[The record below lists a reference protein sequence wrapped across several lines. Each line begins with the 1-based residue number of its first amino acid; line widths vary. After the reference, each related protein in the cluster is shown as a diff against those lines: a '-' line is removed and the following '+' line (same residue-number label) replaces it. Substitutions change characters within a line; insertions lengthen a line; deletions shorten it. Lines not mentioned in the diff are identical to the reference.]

1 MTRGTVARNVT
12 LPVAAQPSL
21 DAIADQARRAES
33 LGYDR
38 LWLPETWGR
47 DAITV
52 LSTIAERT
60 ESIGVGA
67 SVLPIYSRSPAIL
80 GQSAATLQELSGGRF
95 RLGLGPSGPIV
106 IENWHGVDYERPL
119 RYTRETV
126 EVVKAVLSGEVVEY
140 DGDFF
145 DLSGFRLRCDA
156 PDPAPAVDVSGMG
169 PKAVELA
176 GRFADGWHAIMLT
189 RDGMAERVED
199 LERGAELADRD
210 PDDVRVMR
218 TVGCCALEDGERAR
232 HLARQ
237 HLAFYVGAMGS
248 FYRDSLVRQGYEEVA
263 HEIADSWAEGDREA
277 AMAAISDDLLDD
289 MAAAG
294 TPERARE
301 LLAEWEAIDGIDA
314 ISVSFPRGANLEEI
328 DETLEALAP

>member
-1 MTRGTVARNVT
+1 MSLDVT

-21 DAIADQARRAES
+21 DAIAEQAQRAES

-38 LWLPETWGR
+38 VWLPETWGR

-52 LSTIAERT
+52 LATIAERT
-60 ESIGVGA
+60 ESVGVGA
-67 SVLPIYSRSPAIL
+67 SVLPVYSRSPAIL

-106 IENWHGVDYERPL
+106 IENWHGVEYREPL

-126 EVVKAVLSGEVVEY
+126 EVVSAVLSGEVVDY
-140 DGDFF
+140 DGEFF

-156 PDPAPAVDVSGMG
+156 PDPPPAVDVSGMG

-189 RDGMAERVED
+189 RDGMVDRIED
-199 LERGAELADRD
+199 LERGAELAGRD

-218 TVGCCALEDGERAR
+218 TLGCCALEDGEHARA
-232 HLARQ
+232 LARQ
-237 HLAFYVGAMGS
+237 HLAFYVGGMGT
-248 FYRDSLVRQGYEEVA
+248 FYRDSLVRQGHEDVA
-263 HEIADSWAEGDREA
+263 HEIAELWAEGEREA
-277 AMAAISDDLLDD
+277 AVEAVSDDLLDQLS
-289 MAAAG
+289 AAG
-294 TPERARE
+294 TPDRVRE
-301 LLAEWEAIDGIDA
+301 LLAEWEAVDGIDA
-314 ISVSFPRGANLEEI
+314 ISVSFPRGANLDEI
-328 DETLEALAP
+328 DETLEALSP

>member
-1 MTRGTVARNVT
+1 VTRNVT

-21 DAIADQARRAES
+21 DAIAEQARRAEE
-33 LGYDR
+33 LGYGR
-38 LWLPETWGR
+38 VWLPETWGR

-52 LSTIAERT
+52 LATIAERT

-106 IENWHGVDYERPL
+106 IEKWHGVPYERPL

-145 DLSGFRLRCDA
+145 ELTGFRLRCDA

-189 RDGMAERVED
+189 RDGMADRIED
-199 LERGAELADRD
+199 LERGAELGDRD
-210 PDDVRVMR
+210 PDGLRVMR
-218 TVGCCALEDGERAR
+218 TLGCCALPDGGRAR

-237 HLAFYVGAMGS
+237 HLAFYVGAMGT
-248 FYRDSLVRQGYEEVA
+248 FYRDSLIRQGYEDVA

-277 AMAAISDDLLDD
+277 AMAAISDELLDD
-289 MAAAG
+289 VAAAG

-301 LLAEWEAIDGIDA
+301 LLAEWEAIDGVDA
-314 ISVSFPRGANLEEI
+314 VSVSFPRGANLEEI

>member
-1 MTRGTVARNVT
+1 VSRDVT

-21 DAIADQARRAES
+21 DAIAEQARRAES

-38 LWLPETWGR
+38 VWLPETWGR

-60 ESIGVGA
+60 ETVGVGA

-106 IENWHGVDYERPL
+106 IENWHGVAYEEPL

-126 EVVKAVLSGEVVEY
+126 EVVKTVLSGEVVEY
-140 DGDFF
+140 DGEFF
-145 DLSGFRLRCDA
+145 DLTGFRLRCDA
-156 PDPAPAVDVSGMG
+156 PEPAPAVDVSGMG

-189 RDGMAERVED
+189 RDGMRDRVED
-199 LERGAELADRD
+199 LERGAELAGRD

-218 TVGCCALEDGERAR
+218 TLGCCALDDGARAR
-232 HLARQ
+232 ALARQ
-237 HLAFYVGAMGS
+237 HLAFYVGGMGT
-248 FYRDSLVRQGYEEVA
+248 FYRDALARQGYGDLATEVA
-263 HEIADSWAEGDREA
+263 SAWGSGEQEA
-277 AMAAISDDLLDD
+277 AVAAIPDDLLDEL
-289 MAAAG
+289 AAVG
-294 TPERARE
+294 TPESATAAIE
-301 LLAEWEAIDGIDA
+301 SWEGVDGVDA
-314 ISVSFPRGANLEEI
+314 VSISFPRGATVDEVEE
-328 DETLEALAP
+328 TMVSLAP

>member
-1 MTRGTVARNVT
+1 MSLDVT

-21 DAIADQARRAES
+21 DAIAEQARRAES

-38 LWLPETWGR
+38 VWLPETWGR

-52 LSTIAERT
+52 LATIAERT
-60 ESIGVGA
+60 ESVGVGA
-67 SVLPIYSRSPAIL
+67 SVLPVYSRSPAIL

-106 IENWHGVDYERPL
+106 IQNWHGVEYREPL

-126 EVVKAVLSGEVVEY
+126 EVVSAVLSGEVVDYE
-140 DGDFF
+140 GEFF

-156 PDPAPAVDVSGMG
+156 PEPAPAVDVSGMG

-189 RDGMAERVED
+189 RDGMRDRIED

-210 PDDVRVMR
+210 PGDVRVMR
-218 TVGCCALEDGERAR
+218 TLGCCALEDGEHARA
-232 HLARQ
+232 LARQ
-237 HLAFYVGAMGS
+237 HLAFYVGGMGT
-248 FYRDSLVRQGYEEVA
+248 FYRDSLVRQGHEDVA
-263 HEIADSWAEGDREA
+263 HEIAELWAEGEREA
-277 AMAAISDDLLDD
+277 AVDAISDDLLDSLS
-289 MAAAG
+289 AAG
-294 TPERARE
+294 TPDRVRE
-301 LLAEWEAIDGIDA
+301 LLAEWEAVDGIDA
-314 ISVSFPRGANLEEI
+314 ISVSFPRGANLDEI
-328 DETLEALAP
+328 DETLEALSP